1 MRVLVVDDHPLFR
14 EAVSRILER
23 EADIR
28 VVGQVGTAQ
37 EALSAVKRLRPDL
50 LLLDVELPDASGI
63 DVVRHLSALERPPH
77 ALMVSAFPE
86 SGHVVAA
93 MKAGARGYLAKTVD
107 SESLIDSIR
116 AISRGSTI
124 FDSLSGAGLWT
135 PRQLAQLTRREL
147 DVLRLVAEGKTNSEI
162 ADDLCLA
169 KKTVERIVATAIA
182 KLRARNRAHAVAKA
196 VSLKV
201 IDIRAD

>member
-1 MRVLVVDDHPLFR
+1 VLVVDDHPLYR
-14 EAVSRILER
+14 EAVSRILAR
-23 EADIR
+23 EGDIR

-37 EALSAVKRLRPDL
+37 EALSAARRLRPDV
-50 LLLDVELPDASGI
+50 LLLDVELPDQSGI
-63 DVVRHLSALERPPH
+63 DVARRLSSLEHPPQ

-93 MKAGARGYLAKTVD
+93 MKAGARGYLSKTVD
-107 SESLIDSIR
+107 ADSLVEAIR

-124 FDSLSGAGLWT
+124 FDSKSGAGLWS

-147 DVLRLVAEGKTNSEI
+147 DVIRLVAQGKTNAEV
-162 ADDLCLA
+162 ADELCLA
-169 KKTVERIVATAIA
+169 KKTVERIVATAVG

-196 VSLKV
+196 VALKV
-201 IDIRAD
+201 IDVRAD